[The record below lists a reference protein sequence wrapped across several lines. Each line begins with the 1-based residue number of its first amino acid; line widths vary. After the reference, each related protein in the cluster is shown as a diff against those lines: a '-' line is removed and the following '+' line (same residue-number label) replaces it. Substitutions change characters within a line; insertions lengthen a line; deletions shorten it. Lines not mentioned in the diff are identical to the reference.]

1 MALKIRMA
9 RYGAKKR
16 PFYWIVVADARSP
29 RDGKFIEKLGTHNP
43 FLTHENPSRV
53 VMNIE
58 RIKYWL
64 SVGAKPSDRLTK
76 FFSKEGLVAN
86 PVMPT
91 QTKKNQPRKKAQER
105 LQEEAQRKL
114 DAEEATRKAAEAEAE
129 ALATPVVEEAVEE
142 IIEEMPA
149 AEETVVEVETPAE
162 PEAPT
167 PEAEPEAPASEPET
181 PADEPESSEPE
192 SSEPEEE
199 TSEPEAPADEP
210 KPEDSQE

>member
-16 PFYWIVVADARSP
+16 PFYWIVVADARAP

-43 FLTHENPSRV
+43 LLTHENPSRV

-86 PVMPT
+86 PVTPA
-91 QTKKNQPRKKAQER
+91 QTKKDQPRKKAQER
-105 LQEEAQRKL
+105 AKEEAQRKI
-114 DAEEATRKAAEAEAE
+114 DAEEAAKKTAESEAEAAAAPAVE
-129 ALATPVVEEAVEE
+129 EIVEEVVEEA
-142 IIEEMPA
+142 PA
-149 AEETVVEVETPAE
+149 AEEIVVEVETPAE
-162 PEAPT
+162 PEASA
-167 PEAEPEAPASEPET
+167 PEAEPEA
-181 PADEPESSEPE
+181 
-192 SSEPEEE
+192 
-199 TSEPEAPADEP
+199 SEPEAEETKSDEP

>member
-16 PFYWIVVADARSP
+16 PFYWIVVADARAP

-43 FLTHENPSRV
+43 LLTHENPSRI

-86 PVMPT
+86 PVTPE
-91 QTKKNQPRKKAQER
+91 QTKKDQPRKKAQER
-105 LQEEAQRKL
+105 LQAEAQRKI
-114 DAEEATRKAAEAEAE
+114 DVEEAAKKAAEAEAQAAAE
-129 ALATPVVEEAVEE
+129 AAAAPVVEEVIEEALAVEE
-142 IIEEMPA
+142 A
-149 AEETVVEVETPAE
+149 VVEVETPVEPEASGSEAEPEVSANE
-162 PEAPT
+162 PEAPEL
-167 PEAEPEAPASEPET
+167 EAEEPK
-181 PADEPESSEPE
+181 S
-192 SSEPEEE
+192 
-199 TSEPEAPADEP
+199 DEP
-210 KPEDSQE
+210 KPESPEDSQE

>member
-16 PFYWIVVADARSP
+16 PFYWIVVADARAP

-43 FLTHENPSRV
+43 LLTHENPSRV

-86 PVMPT
+86 PMTPA
-91 QTKKNQPRKKAQER
+91 QTKKDQPRKKAQER
-105 LQEEAQRKL
+105 LKEEAQRAI
-114 DAEEATRKAAEAEAE
+114 DAEEAAKKAAEAEAQAAAE
-129 ALATPVVEEAVEE
+129 AAAAPVVEEIVEE
-142 IIEEMPA
+142 VVEETPA
-149 AEETVVEVETPAE
+149 AEESA
-162 PEAPT
+162 PEMEI
-167 PEAEPEAPASEPET
+167 EAELEPET
-181 PADEPESSEPE
+181 PASESEEP
-192 SSEPEEE
+192 
-199 TSEPEAPADEP
+199 TSEPEVSEPEAETPTPDEP

>member
-16 PFYWIVVADARSP
+16 PFYWIVVADARAP

-43 FLTHENPSRV
+43 LLTHENPSRI

-86 PVMPT
+86 PVMSA

-105 LQEEAQRKL
+105 LQAEAQRKI
-114 DAEEATRKAAEAEAE
+114 DAEEAARKAAEVAAEAAAAPVE
-129 ALATPVVEEAVEE
+129 EIAEEVIEEVVEEAAVE
-142 IIEEMPA
+142 
-149 AEETVVEVETPAE
+149 ETPATE
-162 PEAPT
+162 SEGEAPA
-167 PEAEPEAPASEPET
+167 PEAESEASEPKAE
-181 PADEPESSEPE
+181 
-192 SSEPEEE
+192 
-199 TSEPEAPADEP
+199 EP
-210 KPEDSQE
+210 KSEEPNPEDSQE

>member
-16 PFYWIVVADARSP
+16 PFYWIVVADARAP

-43 FLTHENPSRV
+43 LLTHENPSRV

-86 PVMPT
+86 PVTPA
-91 QTKKNQPRKKAQER
+91 QTKKDQPRKKAQER
-105 LQEEAQRKL
+105 LKEEAQRKI
-114 DAEEATRKAAEAEAE
+114 DAEEAAKKAAEAEAQAAAE
-129 ALATPVVEEAVEE
+129 AAAAPVIEE
-142 IIEEMPA
+142 I
-149 AEETVVEVETPAE
+149 VVEVETPAE
-162 PEAPT
+162 PEA
-167 PEAEPEAPASEPET
+167 
-181 PADEPESSEPE
+181 
-192 SSEPEEE
+192 
-199 TSEPEAPADEP
+199 SEPEAGPSTPDEP